1 MYQLLLTKRYLS
13 SKIMPLL
20 AALAVALCTAMVII
34 VWSVMGGFLVMLINS
49 GRTLVGD
56 VSISW
61 PVTGFA
67 HYEDLIKRLEADPEI
82 AGATPMIET
91 YGLIGLP
98 DGRTETVQVR
108 GIDGP
113 SFAKVTEWNDIL
125 YWRPKDAPD
134 PKDIGS
140 SDMRLRRKEVW
151 QQIYEGGKKL
161 TRLERSKGLRA
172 ACAAAQRLAWGAG
185 LPALPIDT
193 LMAVAEDARTRVGAI
208 DVWVAMDARMGEVY
222 AGRYRWSGSRWR
234 TLEGPALCAP
244 DALAARIAAQPAAW
258 LAGSAARAMSERLT
272 PASTSV
278 DPQAQP
284 AARAL
289 LACAEAAWS
298 NREAIGAAAAAPLY
312 LRDRV
317 ALTTAERE
325 AAARGV
331 A

>member
-1 MYQLLLTKRYLS
+1 MAAFLAFDTSGEQVHVGVSVHGRSWLAEEAGGARASASLLPCVQR
-13 SKIMPLL
+13 LL
-20 AALAVALCTAMVII
+20 
-34 VWSVMGGFLVMLINS
+34 
-49 GRTLVGD
+49 R
-56 VSISW
+56 
-61 PVTGFA
+61 
-67 HYEDLIKRLEADPEI
+67 EADVGLGDLDAI
-82 AGATPMIET
+82 AFGRGPGAFT
-91 YGLIGLP
+91 
-98 DGRTETVQVR
+98 
-108 GIDGP
+108 
-113 SFAKVTEWNDIL
+113 
-125 YWRPKDAPD
+125 
-134 PKDIGS
+134 
-140 SDMRLRRKEVW
+140 
-151 QQIYEGGKKL
+151 
-161 TRLERSKGLRA
+161 GLRA
-172 ACAAAQRLAWGAG
+172 ACAAAQGLAWGAG

-234 TLEGPALCAP
+234 TLERPALCAP

-258 LAGSAARAMSERLT
+258 RAGSAARAMSERLT